1 MTIANKKISM
11 LSAVALC
18 MLLAFFAAGQP
29 KDQIFYQVVSIVP
42 LILILTLLFLQVDML
57 VAALAGGC
65 MSMIIGGIGIATAN
79 QVMLKEIPGMLGVTV
94 PIINSAIATAV
105 FKAGGY
111 TAALTLV
118 RRAIGDRT
126 EYLGAF
132 VVILLAAATYMS
144 GIGGASAMVI
154 APLAFA
160 AVGVVP
166 GVIAGMSIAAAMS
179 FTTSPASLETSVV
192 AKQTGIDAAVY
203 VSTMQPFWL
212 MFCVIAIVIAF
223 VDAKR
228 KKGMFKGEE
237 NEDMKKLSNADLW
250 KLTAPAIFLL
260 FAVIAGPAVNKFFGS
275 PVLGPMMY
283 SIITIFLIYV
293 CSHFTLNQSSMAMIE
308 GSTYILTRLFA
319 VGIFVAFVRIIEM
332 TGAFNTIAH
341 VVQAAP
347 NVAYVPVAVFIGYLI
362 GVPAGAYVG
371 SILALI
377 LPVTVTLGF
386 TPIQTGLVVM
396 GVGLGSQMSPVNITM
411 QALSAGFQIP
421 VLQVSRGNA
430 PYILG
435 CLVLLMAIAFFV

>member
-1 MTIANKKISM
+1 MTKKSIGILAAVIA
-11 LSAVALC
+11 C
-18 MLLAFFAAGQP
+18 MVLAFVVAGQP
-29 KDQIFYQVVSIVP
+29 KDMLFYRLVSIVP

-57 VAALAGGC
+57 VAALAGGV
-65 MSMIIGGIGIATAN
+65 MAMILGSISITTAN
-79 QVMLKEIPGMLGVTV
+79 GIMLKEIPGMLSVTV

-118 RRAIGDRT
+118 RRAIGGRI
-126 EYLGAF
+126 EFLGAF
-132 VVILLAAATYMS
+132 VVILQAAATYMS

-166 GVIAGMSIAAAMS
+166 GVIAGMAIAAAVS

-192 AKQTGIDAAVY
+192 AQQTGFDPAVY
-203 VSTMQPFWL
+203 VSTMQPYWL
-212 MFCVIAIVIAF
+212 TFVAIAILIAF
-223 VDAKR
+223 IDTKR
-228 KKGMFKGEE
+228 KKGLFKGEE
-237 NEDMKKLSNADLW
+237 NEEMQKLSTGELW

-260 FAVIAGPAVNKFFGS
+260 FAVIAGPTVNKMVGS

-283 SIITIFLIYV
+283 SIITIFLVYV
-293 CSHFTLNQSSMAMIE
+293 CSRFTLNQSAAAMID

-332 TGAFNTIAH
+332 TGAFVTISH

-347 NVAYVPVAVFIGYLI
+347 SAFYVPVAVFVGYLI

-386 TPIQTGLVVM
+386 TPLQTGLVVM

-430 PYILG
+430 PYVIG
-435 CLVLLMAIAFFV
+435 CLALLMGISFFA

>member
-1 MTIANKKISM
+1 MTMTKKNMGM
-11 LSAVALC
+11 LGAVALC

-29 KDQIFYQVVSIVP
+29 KDMMFYQVASIVP
-42 LILILTLLFLQVDML
+42 LLLILTLLFLQVDML
-57 VAALAGGC
+57 VAALAGGT
-65 MSMIIGGIGIATAN
+65 MAMILGGIGITTAN
-79 QVMLKEIPGMLGVTV
+79 QTMLKEIPGMLSVTV

-126 EYLGAF
+126 EFLGAF

-166 GVIAGMSIAAAMS
+166 GVIAGMSIAAAVS
-179 FTTSPASLETSVV
+179 FTTSPASLETTVV
-192 AKQTGIDAAVY
+192 AKQTGIDAAHY
-203 VSTMQPFWL
+203 VATMQPYTLTF
-212 MFCVIAIVIAF
+212 VIIAIAIAF
-223 VDAKR
+223 IDTKR

-237 NEDMKKLSNADLW
+237 NEEMKKLTNGELW
-250 KLTAPAIFLL
+250 KLTLPAIFLL
-260 FAVIAGPAVNKFFGS
+260 FAVIAGPAVNKAVGS

-283 SIITIFLIYV
+283 SIITIFLVYA
-293 CSHFTLNQSSMAMIE
+293 CSRFTLNQSANAMVD
-308 GSTYILTRLFA
+308 GGTYILTRLFA

-332 TGAFNTIAH
+332 TGAFDVIAH

-347 NVAYVPVAVFIGYLI
+347 SAFYVPVAVLAGYLI

-386 TPIQTGLVVM
+386 SPVQTGLVVM

-421 VLQVSRGNA
+421 VLQVARGNA
-430 PYILG
+430 PYVLG
-435 CLVLLMAIAFFV
+435 CLALLMIAAFFV

>member
-1 MTIANKKISM
+1 M

-192 AKQTGIDAAVY
+192 AKQTGIDAALY

-260 FAVIAGPAVNKFFGS
+260 FAVIAGPAVNKLVGS
-275 PVLGPMMY
+275 PILGPMMY

-347 NVAYVPVAVFIGYLI
+347 NAAYVPVAVFIGYLI

>member
-1 MTIANKKISM
+1 MTKKTLGM
-11 LSAVALC
+11 LAAVGLC
-18 MLLAFFAAGQP
+18 MVLAFVAAGQP
-29 KDQIFYQVVSIVP
+29 KNMIFYQIVSIVP
-42 LILILTLLFLQVDML
+42 LILILVLLFLQVDML
-57 VAALAGGC
+57 VAAFAGGV
-65 MSMIIGGIGIATAN
+65 MAMILGGIGIATAN
-79 QVMLKEIPGMLGVTV
+79 GVMLKEIPGMLSVTV

-111 TAALTLV
+111 SAALTLV
-118 RRAIGDRT
+118 RRAIGGRT
-126 EYLGAF
+126 ELLGAF
-132 VVILLAAATYMS
+132 VVILQAAATYMS

-166 GVIAGMSIAAAMS
+166 GVIAGMSIAAAVS

-192 AKQTGIDAAVY
+192 NKLTGIDAGLY
-203 VSTMQPFWL
+203 VSQMRPFWIT
-212 MFCVIAIVIAF
+212 FCIIAVVIAYI
-223 VDAKR
+223 DAKR
-228 KKGMFKGEE
+228 KKGMFQGEE
-237 NEDMKKLSNADLW
+237 NAEMQKLSTGELW
-250 KLTAPAIFLL
+250 KLTMPAIFLL
-260 FAVIAGPAVNKFFGS
+260 FAVIAGPTVNKLVGS

-283 SIITIFLIYV
+283 SIITIFLV
-293 CSHFTLNQSSMAMIE
+293 FLCSKFTLNQSSAAMID
-308 GSTYILTRLFA
+308 GATYILTRLLA

-332 TGAFNTIAH
+332 TGAFDTIAH

-347 NVAYVPVAVFIGYLI
+347 SVAYVPVAVFVGYLI

-430 PYILG
+430 PYVLG
-435 CLVLLMAIAFFV
+435 CLALLMIAAFVV

>member
-1 MTIANKKISM
+1 M